1 MTAAMTETGN
11 RLIDL
16 TDTKTVTSVLSGLI
30 AGALAG
36 PAMNLPNKLTLTRI
50 ALSPVFMALILIE
63 DTRAKLASLIVFVI
77 AALTDL
83 GDGYFARK
91 TGRIT
96 GFGKFMDPLADK
108 VLTSTALIS
117 LVALGYVRG
126 WMVIVIIV
134 REFLIT
140 GVRSMAAYRGILIN
154 PSFWARIKTVLQMI
168 TVSVIL
174 LFVYLK
180 ATLVPLG
187 YNWSMFES
195 GTTILV
201 FDILMAV
208 TMLITV
214 ATGIHYL
221 VRHAPLMK
229 NILR

>member
-1 MTAAMTETGN
+1 
-11 RLIDL
+11 
-16 TDTKTVTSVLSGLI
+16 
-30 AGALAG
+30 
-36 PAMNLPNKLTLTRI
+36 MNLPNKLTLARI
-50 ALSPVFMALILIE
+50 ALSPVFMALILID

-108 VLTSTALIS
+108 ILASTALIS
-117 LVALGYVRG
+117 LVALGYVHG
-126 WMVIVIIV
+126 WMVVTIVA

-140 GVRSMAAYRGILIN
+140 GIRSMAAYRGMLIT
-154 PSFWARIKTVLQMI
+154 PSFWARIKTVLQMTTI
-168 TVSVIL
+168 SVIL

-180 ATLVPLG
+180 AMLMPLG

-195 GTTILV
+195 PTTIWV
-201 FDILMAV
+201 FDIMMFV
-208 TMLITV
+208 TMIVTV

-229 NILR
+229 NIMR

>member
-1 MTAAMTETGN
+1 MVTCGVRSGNPGRAA
-11 RLIDL
+11 RQ
-16 TDTKTVTSVLSGLI
+16 
-30 AGALAG
+30 
-36 PAMNLPNKLTLTRI
+36 AMNLPNKLTLARI
-50 ALSPVFMALILIE
+50 ALSPVFMALILIN

-108 VLTSTALIS
+108 ILASTALIS

-126 WMVIVIIV
+126 WMVIVIV
-134 REFLIT
+134 AREFLIT
-140 GVRSMAAYRGILIN
+140 GIRSMAAYRGMLIT

-168 TVSVIL
+168 SISVIL

-180 ATLVPLG
+180 AMLVPLG
-187 YNWSMFES
+187 YQWSIFES
-195 GTTILV
+195 ETTIMV
-201 FDILMAV
+201 FDVLMFVTMAV
-208 TMLITV
+208 TV

-221 VRHAPLMK
+221 VRHAPLIK
-229 NILR
+229 NITR

>member
-1 MTAAMTETGN
+1 
-11 RLIDL
+11 
-16 TDTKTVTSVLSGLI
+16 
-30 AGALAG
+30 
-36 PAMNLPNKLTLTRI
+36 MNLPNKLTLARI
-50 ALSPVFMALILIE
+50 ALSPVFMALILIN

-108 VLTSTALIS
+108 ILASTALIS

-126 WMVIVIIV
+126 WMVIVIV
-134 REFLIT
+134 AREFLIT
-140 GVRSMAAYRGILIN
+140 GIRSMAAYRGMLIT

-168 TVSVIL
+168 SISVIL

-180 ATLVPLG
+180 AMLVPLG
-187 YNWSMFES
+187 YQWSIFES
-195 GTTILV
+195 ETTIMV
-201 FDILMAV
+201 FDVLMFV
-208 TMLITV
+208 TMTVTV

-221 VRHAPLMK
+221 VRHAPLIK
-229 NILR
+229 NITR

>member
-1 MTAAMTETGN
+1 
-11 RLIDL
+11 
-16 TDTKTVTSVLSGLI
+16 
-30 AGALAG
+30 
-36 PAMNLPNKLTLTRI
+36 MNLPNKLTLARI
-50 ALSPVFMALILIE
+50 ALSPVFMALILID
-63 DTRAKLASLIVFVI
+63 DTRAKLASLIVFVV

-108 VLTSTALIS
+108 ILASTAMIS
-117 LVALGYVRG
+117 LVALGHVRG
-126 WMVIVIIV
+126 WMVVVIVG

-140 GVRSMAAYRGILIN
+140 GVRSMAAYRGMLIV
-154 PSFWARIKTVLQMI
+154 PSFWARIKTVLQMLTI
-168 TVSVIL
+168 GVIL

-187 YNWSMFES
+187 YEWTMFES
-195 GTTILV
+195 RTTFLV
-201 FDILMAV
+201 FDILMAI

-221 VRHAPLMK
+221 TRHAPLIK
-229 NILR
+229 SIIR

>member
-1 MTAAMTETGN
+1 
-11 RLIDL
+11 
-16 TDTKTVTSVLSGLI
+16 
-30 AGALAG
+30 
-36 PAMNLPNKLTLTRI
+36 MNLPNKLTLARI
-50 ALSPVFMALILIE
+50 ALSPVFMALILID

-108 VLTSTALIS
+108 ILASTALIS
-117 LVALGYVRG
+117 LVALGYVHG
-126 WMVIVIIV
+126 WMVVTIVA

-140 GVRSMAAYRGILIN
+140 GVRSMAAYRGMLIT

-168 TVSVIL
+168 TISVIL

-180 ATLVPLG
+180 AMLVPMG
-187 YNWSMFES
+187 YNWRMFDS
-195 GTTILV
+195 PTTIWV
-201 FDILMAV
+201 FDIMMFV
-208 TMLITV
+208 TMVVTV

-221 VRHAPLMK
+221 VRHAPLIK
-229 NILR
+229 NIVR